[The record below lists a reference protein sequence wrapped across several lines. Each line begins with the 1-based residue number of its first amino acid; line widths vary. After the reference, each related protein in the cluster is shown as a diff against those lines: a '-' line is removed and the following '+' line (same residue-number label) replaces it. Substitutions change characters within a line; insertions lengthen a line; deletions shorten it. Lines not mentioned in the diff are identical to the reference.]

1 MIWAQILWGAILA
14 GLLGWNFRRAWRWE
28 HGAEAEGFWVRKYGR
43 QTYVFVPP
51 TILFWILLLFLGLFM
66 LRLGVWDGLSRFAA
80 LTSDVL
86 LLLSAYFLLLLAL
99 LPLLRRR
106 ISARACAVLWMAPA
120 FLSWQAN
127 TLISIQPL
135 PRRTIYIPRPVM
147 PVLIAVWIAGFFAV
161 AGYYL
166 ISHLVFRRWVR
177 RHTHAEPDAAVRS
190 LWEAEREA
198 LDYRWPVSLLRGPVP
213 APFSMGKTK
222 RGRCTVLPERDYS
235 PEELSMIFRHE
246 LHHLQR
252 EDVDTKAFLCLCN
265 ALCWFNPLV
274 WIATRKAAEDLER
287 SCDEIVTEQMGEAE
301 RRAYAHL
308 LLEAA
313 APGRGCTTCL
323 SAAAGTLRYRL
334 KNVME
339 QRRRALGTLLLMAAL
354 FGCVLCFGLVSVSD
368 ARGSFTELVL
378 RDTQIES
385 VIDDRDRSAVIHDW
399 DDAALRDILRGV
411 ELEHLGGLRSSTA
424 TEYGGITFILPGLRF
439 AHLTERKLTVFDSQ
453 KLLPNNTADCYLVR
467 GAVDFDAI
475 RAALGAG

>member
-1 MIWAQILWGAILA
+1 
-14 GLLGWNFRRAWRWE
+14 
-28 HGAEAEGFWVRKYGR
+28 
-43 QTYVFVPP
+43 
-51 TILFWILLLFLGLFM
+51 
-66 LRLGVWDGLSRFAA
+66 
-80 LTSDVL
+80 
-86 LLLSAYFLLLLAL
+86 
-99 LPLLRRR
+99 
-106 ISARACAVLWMAPA
+106 
-120 FLSWQAN
+120 
-127 TLISIQPL
+127 
-135 PRRTIYIPRPVM
+135 
-147 PVLIAVWIAGFFAV
+147 
-161 AGYYL
+161 
-166 ISHLVFRRWVR
+166 
-177 RHTHAEPDAAVRS
+177 
-190 LWEAEREA
+190 
-198 LDYRWPVSLLRGPVP
+198 
-213 APFSMGKTK
+213 
-222 RGRCTVLPERDYS
+222 
-235 PEELSMIFRHE
+235 MIFRHE

-399 DDAALRDILRGV
+399 DDAALREILRGV

-453 KLLPNNTADCYLVR
+453 KLLPNNAADCYLVR